1 MYIRLRQRWLL
12 PILIVIW
19 GPVPAAGSPLQS
31 FVEASRTLSGQ
42 FEQVL
47 FDARDS
53 VQERSTGAF
62 WLQRPGQFRWEY
74 RSPYP
79 QTLLSDG
86 ERLWLYDPDLAQVT
100 VRPLAEALASAP
112 AALLTGE
119 GLVAQAFAV
128 ERLRENG
135 AVTWYALT
143 PRSDAGDFRRVE
155 LALEDNVPV
164 QVILYDNFDQRTVIT
179 FSRLQ
184 VNQPLPSSRFE
195 FEAPPGVEVVEG

>member
-1 MYIRLRQRWLL
+1 MHIRSQRLWLL
-12 PILIVIW
+12 LLLITIGGVA
-19 GPVPAAGSPLQS
+19 PAAESPLQS
-31 FVEASRTLSGQ
+31 FFEASRTLSGQ

-47 FDARDS
+47 FDAGDT
-53 VQERSTGAF
+53 VQERATGTF

-112 AALLTGE
+112 AALLTGQ

-128 ERLRENG
+128 ERLREEEG
-135 AVTWYALT
+135 LAWYALT

-155 LALEDNVPV
+155 LALEDEVPV
-164 QVILYDNFDQRTVIT
+164 QMILYDNFDQRTVIT

-184 VNQPLPSSRFE
+184 VNRPLPPSRFE
-195 FEAPPGVEVVEG
+195 FEVPPGVEVVEG

>member
-1 MYIRLRQRWLL
+1 MWIRLPRLWLL
-12 PILIVIW
+12 LTLTLV
-19 GPVPAAGSPLQS
+19 GGVVQAAESPLQS
-31 FVEASRTLSGQ
+31 FFEASRTLSGT

-47 FDARDS
+47 FDMDDT
-53 VQERSTGAF
+53 VQERATGAF
-62 WLQRPGQFRWEY
+62 WLQRPGRFRWEY

-112 AALLTGE
+112 AALLTGQ

-128 ERLRENG
+128 ERLREADG
-135 AVTWYALT
+135 LAWYALT

-155 LALEDNVPV
+155 LALEDDVPM
-164 QVILYDNFDQRTVIT
+164 QMILYDHFDQRTVIT

-184 VNQPLPSSRFE
+184 VNQPEPASRFE
-195 FEAPPGVEVVEG
+195 FEVPPGVEVVQD

>member
-1 MYIRLRQRWLL
+1 MYIRPRQRWLL
-12 PILIVIW
+12 PILIVIC
-19 GPVPAAGSPLQS
+19 GPAPAAGSPLQS
-31 FVEASRTLSGQ
+31 FFEASRTLSGQ

-112 AALLTGE
+112 AALSCQC
-119 GLVAQAFAV
+119 ASSP
-128 ERLRENG
+128 RREDSTRG
-135 AVTWYALT
+135 RKRRRISVSKS
-143 PRSDAGDFRRVE
+143 RSV
-155 LALEDNVPV
+155 LN
-164 QVILYDNFDQRTVIT
+164 QT
-179 FSRLQ
+179 SRLS
-184 VNQPLPSSRFE
+184 P
-195 FEAPPGVEVVEG
+195 